1 MFLSLSNCADLYFQ
15 HILCFFI
22 LFSHLTSMS
31 LFSVPLHASSA
42 VCHLSVALPLPGAC
56 ILNVQLMR
64 ILRLFFILGF
74 VSFLVCRNQC
84 LSKSVV
90 SVSSSSL
97 KNKINIMRFSVTA
110 LALLATPA
118 IAFHHNP
125 AAPHNAPATALSV
138 GSYLDALH
146 ETPTAPAAAAAQ
158 PAAPVAASNAN
169 AAASQPA
176 APAAPAAPLAAS
188 AQTPTFSSDLYSA
201 IVQPAHPQ
209 ETHALSMGQEFARAR
224 SSNGHVVGYESRKPA
239 MYSGRVTNNAM
250 LSALVEEVCDADGVN
265 SEACQSAIA
274 KYSEAR
280 AAWPGGMRQE
290 FQRGRTAQ
298 GTVG

>member
-1 MFLSLSNCADLYFQ
+1 
-15 HILCFFI
+15 
-22 LFSHLTSMS
+22 
-31 LFSVPLHASSA
+31 
-42 VCHLSVALPLPGAC
+42 
-56 ILNVQLMR
+56 
-64 ILRLFFILGF
+64 
-74 VSFLVCRNQC
+74 
-84 LSKSVV
+84 
-90 SVSSSSL
+90 
-97 KNKINIMRFSVTA
+97 MRFSVTA
-110 LALLATPA
+110 LALLAAPA
-118 IAFHHNP
+118 AMAFHPNP
-125 AAPHNAPATALSV
+125 AAPPNAVPATALSV

-158 PAAPVAASNAN
+158 PAPPAAASNAN
-169 AAASQPA
+169 AAASKPA
-176 APAAPAAPLAAS
+176 APVAPAASPAAS
-188 AQTPTFSSDLYSA
+188 AQTFSTDLYSA

-224 SSNGHVVGYESRKPA
+224 SQNGHVVGYESRKPA
-239 MYSGRVTNNAM
+239 MYSGGVTNNAM
-250 LSALVEEVCDADGVN
+250 LSALVDEVCDADVN